1 MYTGGTAM
9 KEGQRRIYLLDE
21 LRGFAI
27 ICMVFHHMFY
37 DIGFVLHYDIG
48 YKIFNYLCVFQPFFW
63 AIFIIT
69 SGVCSRLSRNTV
81 RRGIIVFA
89 AGLAVTLVTAVIM
102 PAIGITGAE
111 IYFGV
116 LSCLGI
122 SMIITGIFMPLI
134 NKLGKKGSIAG
145 MAVSAV
151 LFLITYSV
159 SEGSLF
165 FGLVELPQA
174 LYSNNICAFLGFH
187 NGSFFSADYFP
198 LIPWLFMFLFG
209 AFLGKW
215 AKDGA
220 LPKAFY
226 KSRVKFF
233 QKAGKNSL
241 WIYLLH
247 QPALYAVM
255 YLISFIQL
263 LSM

>member
-1 MYTGGTAM
+1 M

-116 LSCLGI
+116 LSCLGL

-145 MAVSAV
+145 MAVSAA

-174 LYSNNICAFLGFH
+174 LYSNNIFAFLGFH
-187 NGSFFSADYFP
+187 NGSFFRLFRGCSCSFSGHSSANGQRTEHFRKRFIKAVLSFFRKREKTACGYICSTSRLFTP
-198 LIPWLFMFLFG
+198 LCI
-209 AFLGKW
+209 
-215 AKDGA
+215 
-220 LPKAFY
+220 
-226 KSRVKFF
+226 
-233 QKAGKNSL
+233 
-241 WIYLLH
+241 
-247 QPALYAVM
+247 
-255 YLISFIQL
+255 
-263 LSM
+263 